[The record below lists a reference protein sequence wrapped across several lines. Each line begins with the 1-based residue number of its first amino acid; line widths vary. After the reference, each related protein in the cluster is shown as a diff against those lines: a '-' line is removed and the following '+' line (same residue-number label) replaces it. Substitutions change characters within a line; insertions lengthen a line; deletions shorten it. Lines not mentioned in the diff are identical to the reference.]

1 MEVFIGRQ
9 PIFNTLEQV
18 HSYELLYRNGNGK
31 NKFPEI
37 DSDLATVD
45 VIINSLFSI
54 GFEELSNGKP
64 CFINFTENLLMS
76 DIFEHLNPSQV
87 VIEILEDIPIT
98 KTLVQRVK
106 ELKAQGYRIA
116 LDDFILQ
123 NDVKCYKELF
133 KYTDIIKVDFLNS
146 SKKERREIEERV
158 KNGFPHIALLA
169 EKVETRE
176 QYQEA
181 IQIGYKLFQGY
192 FFMQPQIIRG
202 NEIPANL
209 LQYFRV
215 IALLRM
221 EEPDIDHI
229 VEEIEHDV
237 ALSYKL
243 LQLINSS
250 SKRSKS
256 KIRSIKQ
263 AILHLGFDDLKKWIS
278 ILTYRESQKY
288 NPGDTF
294 DELMKTSLCRAKI
307 CELLAKYNR
316 KRNTSEYFLVGMFSL
331 IDALLQRPMNSILVQ
346 LPLSDEI
353 VETISGSNS
362 IMQPYLQLAI
372 ALERMDLEM
381 LTNLAEELEINIDD
395 VLEISKAANKWSNSI
410 C

>member
-18 HSYELLYRNGNGK
+18 YSYELLYRNGNGK
-31 NKFPEI
+31 NEFPEI

-45 VIINSLFSI
+45 VIINSFFSI
-54 GFEELSNGKP
+54 GFEELANGRP

-76 DIFEHLNPSQV
+76 DIFDHLNPSKV
-87 VIEILEDIPIT
+87 VVEILEDVPIT
-98 KTLVQRVK
+98 KMLIRRVK
-106 ELKAQGYRIA
+106 ELKAKGYRIA
-116 LDDFILQ
+116 LDDFIMQ
-123 NDVKCYKELF
+123 ADVKYYQELF
-133 KYTDIIKVDFLNS
+133 KYTDIIKVDFFIS
-146 SKKERREIEERV
+146 TEEERHQIEERV
-158 KNGFPHIALLA
+158 KNEFPHIALLA

-209 LQYFRV
+209 LQYYRV

-229 VEEIEHDV
+229 AEGIEHDI

-243 LQLINSS
+243 MQLINSS

-263 AILHLGFDDLKKWIS
+263 AILHLGLEDLKKWIY
-278 ILTYRESQKY
+278 ILTFRESQKY
-288 NPGDTF
+288 NSAGTF
-294 DELMKTSLCRAKI
+294 DELMKTSLCRAKM

-331 IDALLQRPMNSILVQ
+331 IDALLQRPMNNILMQ
-346 LPLSDEI
+346 LPLSDEV
-353 VETISGSNS
+353 VETISGSSS
-362 IMQPYLQLAI
+362 IMQPYLQLTI
-372 ALERMDLEM
+372 ALERMDIKM
-381 LTNLAEELEINIDD
+381 VNGIAEDLEINIDD
-395 VLEISKAANKWSNSI
+395 VLEISKAANKWSITI

>member
-18 HSYELLYRNGNGK
+18 YSYELLYRNGNGK
-31 NKFPEI
+31 NEFPDI

-45 VIINSLFSI
+45 VIINSFFSI
-54 GFEELSNGKP
+54 GFEELANGRP

-76 DIFEHLNPSQV
+76 DIFDQLNPSQV
-87 VIEILEDIPIT
+87 VVEILEDVPIT
-98 KTLVQRVK
+98 EKLIRRVK
-106 ELKAQGYRIA
+106 ELKAKGYRIA
-116 LDDFILQ
+116 LDDFIMQ
-123 NDVKCYKELF
+123 DDVKYYQELF
-133 KYTDIIKVDFLNS
+133 KYTDIIKVDFFIS
-146 SKKERREIEERV
+146 TKEERHQIEERV
-158 KNGFPHIALLA
+158 KKEFPHIALLA

-209 LQYFRV
+209 LQYYRV

-221 EEPDIDHI
+221 EDPDIDQI
-229 VEEIEHDV
+229 AEGIEHDI

-243 LQLINSS
+243 MQLINSS

-263 AILHLGFDDLKKWIS
+263 AILHLGLEDLKKWIY
-278 ILTYRESQKY
+278 ILTFRESQKY
-288 NPGDTF
+288 NSAGTF
-294 DELMKTSLCRAKI
+294 DELMKTSLCRAKL
-307 CELLAKYNR
+307 CGLLAKYNR

-331 IDALLQRPMNSILVQ
+331 IDALLQRPMNNILME
-346 LPLSDEI
+346 LPLSDEV
-353 VETISGSNS
+353 VETISGSSS
-362 IMQPYLQLAI
+362 IMQPYLQLTI
-372 ALERMDLEM
+372 ALERMDIKIVNEI
-381 LTNLAEELEINIDD
+381 AKDLEINIDD
-395 VLEISKAANKWSNSI
+395 VLEISKAANKWSNTI